1 MSRPLH
7 EASGCVMLAAP
18 ILVLSAI
25 TSHVPFRC
33 HCPKDCRMLEARA
46 LTKDFGQGEQ
56 TLRAVDHL
64 SFEVRAGEVYGLL
77 GANGAGKTT
86 TLRMI
91 MGLLPPTSGEV
102 TVDGY
107 QVTREPE
114 EVKRR
119 IGLVSAS
126 TGVYQWLTP
135 REMLQYF
142 GDVYSLPTETTARR
156 IDELSRLLDF
166 AKFLDRACGNLST
179 GQKQRINLARA
190 LLHDPPMML
199 LDEPTRGLDIL
210 GTQVIFEYIG
220 LLKSQGKAVVLSTH
234 RLDESERFADRFGLI
249 DRGQLRFEGTL
260 ADLREQTG
268 CEHLVEMFV
277 KHLGQPVLLTGTP
290 HAPNPL
296 SNPGAQA

>member
-1 MSRPLH
+1 
-7 EASGCVMLAAP
+7 
-18 ILVLSAI
+18 
-25 TSHVPFRC
+25 
-33 HCPKDCRMLEARA
+33 MLEARA
-46 LTKDFGQGEQ
+46 LTKDFGQGKQ

-64 SFEVRAGEVYGLL
+64 SFQVRAGEVYGLL

-142 GDVYSLPTETTARR
+142 GDVYSLPIETTARR

-166 AKFLDRACGNLST
+166 TKFLDRACGNLST

-210 GTQVIFEYIG
+210 GTQVIFEYIR